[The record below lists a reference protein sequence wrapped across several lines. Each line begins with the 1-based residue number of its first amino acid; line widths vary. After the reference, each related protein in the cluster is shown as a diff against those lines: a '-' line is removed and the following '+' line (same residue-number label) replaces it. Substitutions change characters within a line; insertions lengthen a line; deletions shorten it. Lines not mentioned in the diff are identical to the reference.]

1 MSEPP
6 ARPTPSAPRLARAAL
21 LISVVL
27 SGLAGLLSGAPA
39 AWAQTARGPV
49 IIGDGGQE
57 SSIVADQIQQV
68 GGPNDLLVA
77 TGNVEITQGATR
89 LLADRVELNRDTGE
103 VVAQG
108 KVVFFD
114 GQDRLVGDRVDYN
127 LKTGTGIVYNGSTST
142 APYYHLSGERMERV
156 GEGVYEVRRGT
167 FTTCEGDDPIWSFK
181 FGSSTADLNDAFYG
195 TGASF
200 WVRNIP
206 IIPFFPFF
214 GAAIRR
220 ERQTGFLYPE
230 IGNSST
236 KGAFLKVPFFWAISD
251 SQDLTVALDTYTRRG
266 VGGEGEYRYII
277 SERARGSASG
287 FLIPEVLRD
296 SQDRERLDIP
306 LVRGFGAAKHD
317 WQITPRLSF
326 KLDANVTTDDLV
338 YREYGDRLGDR
349 ARQYART
356 DVFLSQRWDAF
367 SLTANVLWYQD
378 LTTPVATELQR
389 APEIKFFGVRQP
401 IPRLPGFLYDTEA
414 SLTNFYR
421 VVGDG
426 GLRID
431 LHPRAYYPIPVAGLF
446 TVTPFAG
453 GRFTYYNQHV
463 VGTRLANSGVTV
475 EETTYDPH
483 LRRQAEGGFEVET
496 RATRIFNMNGWG
508 GLSALQHVIEPRAE
522 YLMIRGYDQ
531 KGNPQYDRD
540 IDRIGRVTEV
550 RYSLT
555 NRLNAKTVAPT
566 DGEAVRWEA
575 VRVALSQIYD
585 IDREIS
591 HRQPFGDLQG
601 EFIFDPNRI
610 LRFRAETAYNMYGL
624 GFRTANTDLTAR
636 YRDVAVTVG
645 SRYDPVAGANWVVG
659 EVTGRIL
666 PNVDAHV
673 NTNWDVGAGA
683 LVEGRVGFQWR
694 FQCFSIMADYVY
706 RKNNESQFRF
716 AIGLLGVGQFGTN
729 VGTGQ

>member
-1 MSEPP
+1 
-6 ARPTPSAPRLARAAL
+6 LALAAL
-21 LISVVL
+21 LIAVL
-27 SGLAGLLSGAPA
+27 LFGAPA
-39 AWAQTARGPV
+39 AWAQARGPV

-127 LKTGTGIVYNGSTST
+127 LKTGTGIVYNGSAST

-156 GEGVYEVRRGT
+156 GDGIYEVRRGT

-181 FGSSTADLNDAFYG
+181 FGSSTADLNSALYG

-230 IGNSST
+230 FGNSST
-236 KGAFLKVPFFWAISD
+236 KGAFLKIPFFWAISD

-266 VGGEGEYRYII
+266 VGGEGEYRYIM

-306 LVRGFGAAKHD
+306 LVRGFGSAKHD

-326 KLDANVTTDDLV
+326 KLDANATTDDLV

-349 ARQYART
+349 ARQYAQT
-356 DVFLSQRWDAF
+356 NVFVSQRWDAF

-389 APEIKFFGVRQP
+389 TPEIKFFGVRQP
-401 IPRLPGFLYDTEA
+401 VPRLPGLLYDTEA

-431 LHPRAYYPIPVAGLF
+431 LHPRVYYPIPVAGLF

-453 GRFTYYNQHV
+453 GRLTYYNQHV
-463 VGTRLANSGVTV
+463 VGTKLTQSGVTV

-483 LRRQAEGGFEVET
+483 VRRQAEGGFEVET
-496 RATRIFNMNGWG
+496 RATRVFDMNGWG
-508 GLSALQHVIEPRAE
+508 GLSALQHVIEPRAT

-540 IDRIGRVTEV
+540 IDRIGRVTQV
-550 RYSLT
+550 IYSLT
-555 NRLNAKTVAPT
+555 NRVNAKTVAPT
-566 DGEAVRWEA
+566 DAEAVRWEA
-575 VRVALSQIYD
+575 VRLALSQIYD

-591 HRQPFGDLQG
+591 HRQPFKDLQG

-610 LRFRAETAYNMYGL
+610 LRFRLDAAYNMYGL
-624 GFRTANTDLTAR
+624 GFRTANADLTAR
-636 YRDVAVTVG
+636 YRDVALTVG
-645 SRYDPVAGANWVVG
+645 SRYDAVAGANWVVG
-659 EVTGRIL
+659 EVTARIL
-666 PNVDAHV
+666 PNVDGHV
-673 NTNWDVGAGA
+673 NSNWDVSDGS

-706 RKNNESQFRF
+706 RKNNETQFRF
-716 AIGLLGVGQFGTN
+716 AIGLLGIGQFGTN
-729 VGTGQ
+729 VGVGQ